1 MRQLLFF
8 FLRHLILLL
17 VLAYLGLGYYFRG
30 PIFGL
35 QDQPTPSVP
44 PSPATSSL
52 ATPSPAISSPATS
65 DPQAGAI
72 SGTGPGSES
81 DTQSTRQAVP
91 QAVLQQPAAE
101 ASGSDFLSLQQ
112 QARTL
117 ADSGQ
122 FEVAEAAYLQLIQ
135 AFPEVAEPYGELG
148 NLYLAADQA
157 EKAAQAYLD
166 AGKRIDPKLSPSQLE
181 GLIQTLQTLSP
192 DKAELLKQHLSQP

>member
-1 MRQLLFF
+1 
-8 FLRHLILLL
+8 
-17 VLAYLGLGYYFRG
+17 
-30 PIFGL
+30 
-35 QDQPTPSVP
+35 
-44 PSPATSSL
+44 
-52 ATPSPAISSPATS
+52 
-65 DPQAGAI
+65 
-72 SGTGPGSES
+72 
-81 DTQSTRQAVP
+81 
-91 QAVLQQPAAE
+91 VLQQPAAE
-101 ASGSDFLSLQQ
+101 ASGADFLSLQQ

-122 FEVAEAAYLQLIQ
+122 FEAAEAAYLQLIQ